1 MTRSMLVRD
10 FVAFTALITVLM
22 AIWVALP
29 A

>member
-1 MTRSMLVRD
+1 MTRAMFVRD
-10 FVAFTALITVLM
+10 FVAFTAFITVLM